1 MKPKWQKRDGKM
13 SRINQQINSMKLKT
27 ILGIIVGL
35 YLLWAIIQAFI
46 NLWNL

>member
-1 MKPKWQKRDGKM
+1 MKPKWPKRDGK
-13 SRINQQINSMKLKT
+13 RPVLTNKLNIMKLKT